1 MLKVGLVKYRFI
13 LLATLVSICFAFYYF
28 HVFKIDFEEQT
39 EVFQEKFKEQEQH
52 LDAFLLDKTHTLSR
66 LNKFE
71 QSPFFKNNHSFNLHI
86 YRNDSL
92 LFWNTNKLPISRFAD
107 IHFPSKGIVHLQ
119 NGWYYAKI
127 ARYKNYILCASFIIK
142 QDYPYENKDL
152 KNGFVSPLDV
162 EFEASISLEQ
172 NNNASIYSLKHA
184 FLFSIVPD
192 ETQLASETESQRLL
206 LLLISSIICW
216 IVALYKFP
224 YFQLKNYKWLIPLVL
239 LSLRVL
245 SLQFNWFGFMSETQG
260 FQATLYGTNE
270 YLPNF
275 FEYLLNCLFLVYLTF
290 TFKRFLENRTFSN
303 RWKWPLYCLYLLN
316 PLYWALILYLSKG
329 LIENSSIPLTIE
341 RLFSL
346 NFYSILGIISIG
358 ALFYSFYILSLEL
371 GRLLKRLGIRFIT
384 VLIGALFFTGIYFI
398 YENFFGQQLVIAA
411 LFPAIYAII
420 QLSFVYR
427 KGTNLQ
433 LASGLTF
440 LVLFAGISAIILSEF
455 NQRKEKSERELFA
468 NQLATEQDIATEVE
482 FSMLHTKIESDKIIR
497 NIIHS
502 PGNIKTSDFEAGM
515 ERRIFNG
522 FWERYDINF
531 NLFDTCGTSLIDVEN
546 VQINEFDDYNEII
559 QEHGT
564 VTEIDSNLHFIS
576 DNTGQYSYIV
586 RLPIQ
591 ENDSIKAVLYCTLKS
606 KKIPEGI
613 GFPRLLISKKAQVF
627 ESLENYSIAKYHNRK
642 LVNHYG
648 KFNFPSSSQPIKTW
662 EKIAPHF
669 YNNDGYN
676 HFVQQKSRRD
686 IIVLSSKNVTWVELI
701 TSFSYLFSFYGI
713 LLIPFLFQFNYTPFF
728 KRTLSLAVKIQ
739 LVLIGLVF
747 VSLLAFGWGSGVFVK
762 NQYSEFT
769 NHVISEKLNSV
780 EIELRGKLGGQNSLT
795 VTRNGNYTEALLTKF
810 SKVFFTDINLYD
822 THGFMLASSRPK
834 VFNYGLL
841 SEQINPEA
849 YKALKLERKSEY
861 IHDEQIGELNY
872 ASAYLP
878 FYSHD
883 GNLLGYI
890 NLQHFGQQD
899 EIENQIQQFLVA
911 IINVFM
917 FLLAISIVLA
927 IFISNWV
934 TAPLRLLQE
943 NFANIRFGKHNQ
955 QISYDKD
962 DEIGAL
968 VKNYNQ
974 KLDEL
979 EFTAQQLAQSERESA
994 WREMAKQVAHEI
1006 KNPLT
1011 PMKLSIQ
1018 QLLRVYD
1025 PNDPNSEQKVQK
1037 VANSIIEQIDALTK
1051 IANEFSNFAKM
1062 PRPDEVAM
1070 DILPVLEN
1078 VIEVFKEDVNCSFEL
1093 NKKLDKA
1100 NVFADKDQMVR
1111 TFNNLIKNALQAIPE
1126 ERQGRIVITVDQ
1138 LENNVRIRIS
1148 DNGTGISDDKRMT
1161 IFVPYFTTKSNGTG
1175 LGLAMV
1181 KQIIDNHNG
1190 LIYFEANEP
1199 EGTTFS
1205 VELPIVQG

>member
-1 MLKVGLVKYRFI
+1 MLKERLVKYRFI
-13 LLATLVSICFAFYYF
+13 LLATLVSFCFVFYYL
-28 HVFKIDFEEQT
+28 HVFKLDLEQQT
-39 EVFQEKFKEQEQH
+39 EDFQEKFNEQEKD
-52 LDAFLLDKTHTLSR
+52 LDAFLFEKNLELSQQT
-66 LNKFE
+66 KFE
-71 QSPFFKNNHSFNLHI
+71 PSAFFRDKQTFNLHI

-92 LFWNTNKLPISRFAD
+92 LFWNTNKMPISRFAD
-107 IHFPSKGIVHLQ
+107 IHFPSEGIIHLQ
-119 NGWYYAKI
+119 NGWYYAKLVK
-127 ARYKNYILCASFIIK
+127 YKNYIICGSFIIK
-142 QDYPYENKDL
+142 HDYPYENKDL
-152 KNGFVSPLDV
+152 KNGFVEPLDI

-172 NNNASIYSLKHA
+172 NNKASIYSLKKV
-184 FLFSIVPD
+184 FLFSLVQD
-192 ETQLASETESQRLL
+192 EVQLASESESQLL
-206 LLLISSIICW
+206 LFLLVSSIICW
-216 IVALYKFP
+216 IVALYKLSLVR
-224 YFQLKNYKWLIPLVL
+224 LKKYKWAIPLVL
-239 LSLRVL
+239 LTLRVL

-275 FEYLLNCLFLVYLTF
+275 FEYLLNCIFLVYLTF
-290 TFKRFLENRTFSN
+290 SFKRFLENRSFSN
-303 RWKWPLYCLYLLN
+303 RWKWPFFSLYLLN
-316 PLYWALILYLSKG
+316 PLYWALILYLSKS

-371 GRLLKRLGIRFIT
+371 SRLLKRFGFKLLT
-384 VLIGALFFTGIYFI
+384 VIIWTIFSTGIYFV
-398 YENFFGQQLVIAA
+398 YENFYGQHLLIAA
-411 LFPAIYAII
+411 LFPVIYAII

-440 LVLFAGISAIILSEF
+440 LVLFSGISAIVLSEF

-482 FSMLHTKIESDKIIR
+482 FSMLHDKIASDKIIQ
-497 NIIHS
+497 NIIQS

-531 NLFDTCGTSLIDVEN
+531 NLFDTCGTSLIDVGN

-559 QEHGT
+559 QNHGS

-576 DNTGQYSYIV
+576 DNTNQYSYIV
-586 RLPIQ
+586 RLPILQ
-591 ENDSIKAVLYCTLKS
+591 NDSIKALLYCTLKS

-648 KFNFPSSSQPIKTW
+648 KFNFPSSSKPIKNWKKETN
-662 EKIAPHF
+662 HF
-669 YNNDGYN
+669 YISDGYN
-676 HFVQQKSRRD
+676 HFVQQKSKRD
-686 IIVLSSKNVTWVELI
+686 LIVLSSKNVTWVELI

-769 NHVISEKLNSV
+769 NHVISEKLSSV
-780 EIELRGKLGGQNSLT
+780 ELELRGKLGGQNSLT
-795 VTRNGNYTEALLTKF
+795 VTRNGNYSEALLAKF

-849 YKALKLERKSEY
+849 YKALKIESKSEY
-861 IHDEQIGELNY
+861 IHDEQIGELKY

-968 VKNYNQ
+968 VKDYNQ
-974 KLDEL
+974 KLEEL

-1025 PNDPNSEQKVQK
+1025 PNDPNSGQKVQK

-1070 DILPVLEN
+1070 DIVPVLEN
-1078 VIEVFKEDVNCSFEL
+1078 VLEVFKDEVKCSFEL
-1093 NKKLDKA
+1093 NKLLAVA

-1111 TFNNLIKNALQAIPE
+1111 TFNNLIKNAIQAIPE
-1126 ERQGRIVITVDQ
+1126 DRQGRIVITIDQ

-1148 DNGTGISDDKRMT
+1148 DNGTGISDDKRMN
-1161 IFVPYFTTKSNGTG
+1161 IFVPYFTTKSTGTG

-1190 LIYFEANEP
+1190 LIYFEANQP
-1199 EGTTFS
+1199 EGTTFI
-1205 VELPIVQG
+1205 VELPIVQA

>member
-1 MLKVGLVKYRFI
+1 MLKERLVKYRYI
-13 LLATLVSICFAFYYF
+13 LLATCVSLVFAFYYS
-28 HVFKIDFEEQT
+28 HVFKVDFAEQT
-39 EVFQEKFKEQEQH
+39 QAFQSKFTEQEQQ
-52 LDAFLLDKTHTLSR
+52 LSSFLATNKQKLENEKSFNPSR
-66 LNKFE
+66 FLNE
-71 QSPFFKNNHSFNLHI
+71 STGFNLHI

-92 LFWNTNKLPISRFAD
+92 LFWNTNKLPISQFAD
-107 IHFPSKGIVHLQ
+107 IHYPAEGIVHLQ
-119 NGWYYAKI
+119 NGWYFAQLVQV
-127 ARYKNYILCASFIIK
+127 KNYTLCGSFLIK
-142 QDYPYENKDL
+142 HDFPYENKDL
-152 KNGFVSPLDV
+152 KNEFVAPMDV

-172 NNNASIYSLKHA
+172 IPHTSIFSSKKA
-184 FLFSIVPD
+184 FLFSLSPNDVQ
-192 ETQLASETESQRLL
+192 TASEFESHMLL
-206 LLLISSIICW
+206 FLLVTSLIFWVI
-216 IVALYKFP
+216 ALYKTRF
-224 YFQLKNYKWLIPLVL
+224 FANKKWSWIIPFSLVII
-239 LSLRVL
+239 RVL
-245 SLQFNWFGFMSETQG
+245 SLKFNWFGFMSETQA

-270 YLPNF
+270 WLPNF
-275 FEYLLNCLFLVYLTF
+275 FEYLFNCILLVYLTF
-290 TFKRFLENRTFSN
+290 SLKRFLENRTFSA
-303 RWKWPLYCLYLLN
+303 RWKWPFLFFYVIN
-316 PLYWALILYLSKG
+316 PLFWALIVYLSKG

-346 NFYSILGIISIG
+346 NFYSILGIVSIG

-371 GRLLKRLGIRFIT
+371 GRTVKRSGFSQLVVTATTIVFSGIYFCYENFWGHHLF
-384 VLIGALFFTGIYFI
+384 VGALFPLVYNSLLLYFI
-398 YENFFGQQLVIAA
+398 FRPGKSVQLGMGI
-411 LFPAIYAII
+411 
-420 QLSFVYR
+420 
-427 KGTNLQ
+427 
-433 LASGLTF
+433 TF
-440 LVLFAGISAIILSEF
+440 LFLFSAISAINLSEF

-468 NQLATEQDIATEVE
+468 NQLATEQDIVTEVE
-482 FSMLHTKIESDKIIR
+482 FSMLHDKINSDKIIQ
-497 NIIHS
+497 NIIDS

-531 NLFDTCGTSLIDVEN
+531 NLFDTCGTSLIDVGN
-546 VQINEFDDYNEII
+546 VQNNEIDDYDEII
-559 QEHGT
+559 QNHG
-564 VTEIDSNLHFIS
+564 VVPEIDPNMHFIS

-586 RLPIQ
+586 RLPIT
-591 ENDSIKAVLYCTLKS
+591 ENDSTKALLYCTLKS

-613 GFPRLLISKKAQVF
+613 GFPRLLISEKAQVF
-627 ESLENYSIAKYHNRK
+627 ASLENYSIAKYHNRK

-648 KFNFPSSSQPIKTW
+648 KFDFPSSSKPIKKWKKTS
-662 EKIAPHF
+662 KN
-669 YNNDGYN
+669 YYDYDGYN
-676 HFVQQKSRRD
+676 HYVLQKSKRD
-686 IIVLSSKNVTWVELI
+686 LIVLSAKNVTWVELI

-769 NHVISEKLNSV
+769 DHVIREKLSSV
-780 EIELRGKLGGQNSLT
+780 ELELRGKLGGENSLS
-795 VTRNGNYTEALLTKF
+795 VTRNGNYTEALLAKF
-810 SKVFFTDINLYD
+810 SKVFVTDINLYD
-822 THGFMLASSRPK
+822 KKGFMLASSRPK

-849 YKALKLERKSEY
+849 YKALKLESKSEY
-861 IHDEQIGELNY
+861 VHDEQIGELRY

-883 GNLLGYI
+883 GGLLGYI

-917 FLLAISIVLA
+917 LLLAISIVLA

-968 VKNYNQ
+968 VKDYNQ
-974 KLDEL
+974 KLEEL

-1025 PNDPNSEQKVQK
+1025 PNDPNAEQKVQK

-1062 PRPDEVAM
+1062 PRPDEIAM
-1070 DILPVLEN
+1070 DIIPVIEN
-1078 VIEVFKEDVNCSFEL
+1078 VIEVFKEEVNCTFVW
-1093 NKKLDKA
+1093 KKDLDKA
-1100 NVFADKDQMVR
+1100 MVFADKDQMVR
-1111 TFNNLIKNALQAIPE
+1111 TFNNLIKNAIQAIPE
-1126 ERQGRIVITVDQ
+1126 ERQGHIVVSIDQ

-1148 DNGTGISDDKRMT
+1148 DNGSGIPDDKRMN
-1161 IFVPYFTTKSNGTG
+1161 IFVPYFTTKSTGTG

-1190 LIYFEANEP
+1190 LIYFEANQP
-1199 EGTTFS
+1199 QGTTFI
-1205 VELPIVQG
+1205 VELPIVQA

>member
-1 MLKVGLVKYRFI
+1 
-13 LLATLVSICFAFYYF
+13 
-28 HVFKIDFEEQT
+28 
-39 EVFQEKFKEQEQH
+39 
-52 LDAFLLDKTHTLSR
+52 
-66 LNKFE
+66 
-71 QSPFFKNNHSFNLHI
+71 
-86 YRNDSL
+86 
-92 LFWNTNKLPISRFAD
+92 
-107 IHFPSKGIVHLQ
+107 
-119 NGWYYAKI
+119 
-127 ARYKNYILCASFIIK
+127 
-142 QDYPYENKDL
+142 
-152 KNGFVSPLDV
+152 
-162 EFEASISLEQ
+162 
-172 NNNASIYSLKHA
+172 
-184 FLFSIVPD
+184 
-192 ETQLASETESQRLL
+192 
-206 LLLISSIICW
+206 
-216 IVALYKFP
+216 
-224 YFQLKNYKWLIPLVL
+224 
-239 LSLRVL
+239 
-245 SLQFNWFGFMSETQG
+245 
-260 FQATLYGTNE
+260 
-270 YLPNF
+270 
-275 FEYLLNCLFLVYLTF
+275 
-290 TFKRFLENRTFSN
+290 
-303 RWKWPLYCLYLLN
+303 
-316 PLYWALILYLSKG
+316 
-329 LIENSSIPLTIE
+329 
-341 RLFSL
+341 
-346 NFYSILGIISIG
+346 
-358 ALFYSFYILSLEL
+358 
-371 GRLLKRLGIRFIT
+371 
-384 VLIGALFFTGIYFI
+384 
-398 YENFFGQQLVIAA
+398 
-411 LFPAIYAII
+411 
-420 QLSFVYR
+420 
-427 KGTNLQ
+427 
-433 LASGLTF
+433 
-440 LVLFAGISAIILSEF
+440 
-455 NQRKEKSERELFA
+455 
-468 NQLATEQDIATEVE
+468 
-482 FSMLHTKIESDKIIR
+482 
-497 NIIHS
+497 
-502 PGNIKTSDFEAGM
+502 
-515 ERRIFNG
+515 
-522 FWERYDINF
+522 
-531 NLFDTCGTSLIDVEN
+531 
-546 VQINEFDDYNEII
+546 
-559 QEHGT
+559 
-564 VTEIDSNLHFIS
+564 
-576 DNTGQYSYIV
+576 
-586 RLPIQ
+586 
-591 ENDSIKAVLYCTLKS
+591 
-606 KKIPEGI
+606 
-613 GFPRLLISKKAQVF
+613 
-627 ESLENYSIAKYHNRK
+627 
-642 LVNHYG
+642 
-648 KFNFPSSSQPIKTW
+648 
-662 EKIAPHF
+662 
-669 YNNDGYN
+669 
-676 HFVQQKSRRD
+676 
-686 IIVLSSKNVTWVELI
+686 
-701 TSFSYLFSFYGI
+701 
-713 LLIPFLFQFNYTPFF
+713 
-728 KRTLSLAVKIQ
+728 VKIQ

-822 THGFMLASSRPK
+822 THGFLLASSRPK